1 LIEFREAIHSDIPAL
16 LRLLELLFTQEA
28 EFSFNEKMTQN
39 ALNEI
44 IKDNSIGEIF
54 IATHNNTA
62 IAMVSILY
70 TISSALGGRVGL
82 LEDMIVHP
90 KYRFDG
96 GGSQLLQYA
105 LKKVKDKNLKR
116 LTLLTDES
124 NTIAHH
130 FYTKHEFKKSSMI
143 AFRKLLS

>member
-1 LIEFREAIHSDIPAL
+1 LIEFREAIYSDILELIP
-16 LRLLELLFTQEA
+16 LLEILFTQEA
-28 EFSFNEKMTQN
+28 EFSFNAEMIQN

-44 IKDNSIGEIF
+44 IQDNSIGEIF
-54 IATHNNTA
+54 VATHNNIP

-70 TISSALGGRVGL
+70 TISSALGGKVGL

-90 KYRFDG
+90 KYRFNG
-96 GGSQLLQYA
+96 VGSQLLQYA

-124 NTIAHH
+124 NTIAQH
-130 FYTKHEFKKSSMI
+130 FYTKHEFQKSSMI